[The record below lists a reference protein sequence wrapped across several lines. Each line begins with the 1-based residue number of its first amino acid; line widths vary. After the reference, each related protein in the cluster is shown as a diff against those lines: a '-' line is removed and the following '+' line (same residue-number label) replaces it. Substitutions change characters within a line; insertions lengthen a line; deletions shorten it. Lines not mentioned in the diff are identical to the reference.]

1 MTARRMR
8 LAARLD
14 IKGPNLIKGIQFE
27 GLRVVGDPRYF
38 AAKYYNEGIDEIIF
52 LDTVASLYGRNQLD
66 GLLREV
72 SAQAF
77 IPLTAGGGIK
87 SVEEARVLFNSGADK
102 IAVNTAAIA
111 KPTLISELAE
121 AFGSQAIVVSIQAKR
136 VASGSGWEA
145 LVENGREHSGM
156 DAVEWAAQAQTL
168 GAGEIMVTS
177 VDRDGT
183 KSGFDT
189 RLFSTIRSEVRV
201 PITVSG
207 GLGALSDL
215 VEAGNTG
222 SDCVAVGAA
231 LHDNSVS
238 IEELK
243 NSGNGRQFGFRLGG
257 WQ

>member
-1 MTARRMR
+1 MRKLR

-27 GLRVVGDPRYF
+27 GLRVLGDPRFF
-38 AAKYYNEGIDEIIF
+38 AARYYKEGIDEIIF
-52 LDTVASLYGRNQLD
+52 LDTVASLYGRNQLAD
-66 GLLREV
+66 LLREV

-87 SVEEARVLFNSGADK
+87 SVDDARVLFNSGADK
-102 IAVNTAAIA
+102 VAVNTAAVDRPA
-111 KPTLISELAE
+111 LISELAE
-121 AFGSQAIVVSIQAKR
+121 TFGSQAIVVSIQAKK
-136 VASGSGWEA
+136 VPSGGSWEA
-145 LVENGREHSGM
+145 FVENGREHSGL
-156 DAVEWAAQAQTL
+156 DAVEWAAQAQAL

-189 RLFSTIRSEVRV
+189 SLFSAIRSEVQV
-201 PITVSG
+201 PMTVSG

-215 VEAGNTG
+215 SEAAATG

-231 LHDNSVS
+231 LHSSSVS

-243 NSGNGRQFGFRLGG
+243 KSGHGQQFGFRLEG